1 MGSSRSGLLHR
12 VSLPLSPVVQFGTFL
27 KVVVLNEV
35 RPDGECKSGCIPDS
49 TSATPNAFDILTEA
63 QSKQRTPAQ
72 IIEQNR
78 KALQC
83 SACPQRKCGLY
94 WRSDEVDSVGVNFV
108 KSLCE
113 ALFIVH

>member
-12 VSLPLSPVVQFGTFL
+12 VSLPLPPVVQFGMFL

-35 RPDGECKSGCIPDS
+35 RPDGECTSGCIPDS

-63 QSKQRTPAQ
+63 QSKQRTSAP

-78 KALQC
+78 KDKLYNVLLAHVE
-83 SACPQRKCGLY
+83 SGLY
-94 WRSDEVDSVGVNFV
+94 LRSDEVDSVGVNFV

-113 ALFIVH
+113 AL